1 MTTCR
6 TCVLVARRD
15 AGEAP
20 LWDAILR
27 TPGWDV
33 VHAFGTAVEG
43 WVVLVVRR
51 HITAVADLTDEEA
64 LELGPLVKAV
74 SQALHDTVGCAK
86 TYVAQFAEHPDHPH
100 VHVHIVPRAADL
112 PDDQR
117 GPSIF
122 SQLGVEDDRA
132 VSEARMTE
140 IAGRLRARLDRP
152 T

>member
-1 MTTCR
+1 M
-6 TCVLVARRD
+6 LVARRD

-20 LWDAILR
+20 LWDVIVR

-33 VHAFGTAVEG
+33 VHAFGTAIEG

-51 HITAVADLTDEEA
+51 HIIAVADLTNEEA

-100 VHVHIVPRAADL
+100 VHVHIVPRTADL
-112 PDDQR
+112 TNDQR
-117 GPSIF
+117 GPGIF
-122 SQLGVEDDRA
+122 SQLGVGEDRA

-140 IAGRLRARLDRP
+140 IGLRLRAQLDGL